1 MPPCKLHTRML
12 LGKVKKKS
20 ETNVTFLVS
29 EYEFFATT
37 EQTVKSFLKCSF
49 LCKLIENTN
58 NCPVTVEIPKAIN

>member
-1 MPPCKLHTRML
+1 ML
-12 LGKVKKKS
+12 LGKVKKS

-37 EQTVKSFLKCSF
+37 EQTVKNFLKCSF

-58 NCPVTVEIPKAIN
+58 NCPITVEEIPKAIN